1 MILSFFKIDEPDCDC
16 GFMSIDRIALL
27 LSVQKVSIGGRQ
39 QITPSMKITCHG
51 MLTKWIIGADWK
63 SSKEKFPQLQIWSE
77 TGEKTYK
84 MVNHTQVQTGRQSY
98 ANIYEFELSPPITV
112 EPGYVVGILIPPES
126 DSKLSLKAER
136 SLQPINYYVSTTHTN
151 YSCSNLEKNILS
163 DAYSPLVTVEI
174 DLFSLNLSSILTA
187 VPKPSYVK
195 KVS

>member
-1 MILSFFKIDEPDCDC
+1 MAHSFLLDQQDCGC

-51 MLTKWIIGADWK
+51 MLTKWIIGADWN
-63 SSKEKFPQLQIWSE
+63 SSKKNLMFPQLQLWSE

-84 MVNHTQVQTGRQSY
+84 LVNHTHVQTRKKSY
-98 ANIYEFELSPPITV
+98 ADIYEFELFPPITV

-126 DSKLSLKAER
+126 GSKLLLKAER
-136 SLQPINYYVSTTHTN
+136 SLQPVTYYVSTIHTN
-151 YSCSNLEKNILS
+151 FSCSNSEKNIISS

-174 DLFSLNLSSILTA
+174 G
-187 VPKPSYVK
+187 K
-195 KVS
+195 